1 MKKLIAIMMVVIIA
15 VTNINIVPVKKATA
29 KSNVTASVTPSAT
42 PTVTASVTPSATP
55 TITASI
61 TPSATPTVT
70 ASVTPSIAPVQTASA
85 EEAGERV
92 LYTSSDLGY
101 GYAVKAVLSADG
113 KTIYYWDVRVSDGR
127 IDSQPDTNIVI
138 GDDGFIT
145 WTSICRVERYK
156 IIENND
162 YRLKVEDCYGQIYL
176 VDESH
181 YMAKIS
187 GDMSGTADW
196 IKIKYELDEEI
207 GVYKGGMLWEANGA
221 VKVAKDCT
229 TKIALMGSDKYVDMY
244 HEDPLVTW
252 TSSDSSIATID
263 SNGVITGK
271 TKGTVTM
278 TAEYPN
284 NKPVSIKVKVVKN
297 EYKDSIT
304 YGMNGMKV
312 NHSDSLTHYAVTSMK
327 WDKKGNLHC
336 VFKKK
341 TFKRNGKVLKKTGSR
356 KNETLYITIY
366 DDNEHAVCR
375 KTVKFKNVGYYS
387 ATKKFVIKKKNL
399 KKTNFDLVHADY
411 SMDDSAGMDA
421 Y

>member
-1 MKKLIAIMMVVIIA
+1 MKKLITIMMVIVIA
-15 VTNINIVPVKKATA
+15 VT
-29 KSNVTASVTPSAT
+29 SFNV
-42 PTVTASVTPSATP
+42 
-55 TITASI
+55 
-61 TPSATPTVT
+61 
-70 ASVTPSIAPVQTASA
+70 APVQRASA

-92 LYTSSDLGY
+92 LYTRDCGNGY
-101 GYAVKAVLSADG
+101 GTRAIVSADG
-113 KTIYYWDVRVSDGR
+113 KTVNYYGVKFATGKQDEKP
-127 IDSQPDTNIVI
+127 DSYLVI
-138 GDDGFIT
+138 GDDGFAT
-145 WTSICRVERYK
+145 LTTGYVERYK

-162 YRLKVEDCYGQIYL
+162 YRFKLENYYGQIYL
-176 VDESH
+176 MDDTH
-181 YMAKIS
+181 FLTKIS
-187 GDMSGTADW
+187 DGDGTGRASW
-196 IKIKYELDEEI
+196 VKTKYELDEEI
-207 GVYKGGMLWEANGA
+207 GVYSEGMLLEANGA
-221 VKVAKDCT
+221 VKVAKGYT
-229 TKIALMGSDKYVDMY
+229 TKIALMGSDKYVDRY

-271 TKGTVTM
+271 AKGTVTM

-312 NHSDSLTHYAVTSMK
+312 NCGDGLTHYAVTSMK

-336 VFKKK
+336 VFTKK

-356 KNETLYITIY
+356 ENETLYIKIY
-366 DDNEHAVCR
+366 DDNGYTVCR

-387 ATKKFVIKKKNL
+387 ATKKFMIKKKNL
-399 KKTNFDLVHADY
+399 KKINFDLVHADY
-411 SMDDSAGMDA
+411 SMDDSNGMDE

>member
-1 MKKLIAIMMVVIIA
+1 MMKKLMTIMMAIAIA
-15 VTNINIVPVKKATA
+15 VT
-29 KSNVTASVTPSAT
+29 SFNV
-42 PTVTASVTPSATP
+42 
-55 TITASI
+55 
-61 TPSATPTVT
+61 
-70 ASVTPSIAPVQTASA
+70 APVQRASA

-92 LYTSSDLGY
+92 LYTTDWNNGVGTRAIVSS
-101 GYAVKAVLSADG
+101 DG
-113 KTIYYWDVRVSDGR
+113 KTVNYYNYRYETGKNDEKP
-127 IDSQPDTNIVI
+127 DSYLVI
-138 GDDGFIT
+138 GDDGFAT
-145 WTSICRVERYK
+145 LTTICFVERYK

-162 YRLKVEDCYGQIYL
+162 YRFKLEDRYGQIYL
-176 VDESH
+176 MDDTH
-181 YMAKIS
+181 YLTKIS
-187 GDMSGTADW
+187 DGDGTGRASW
-196 IKIKYELDEEI
+196 IKTQYELDEEI
-207 GVYKGGMLWEANGA
+207 GVYKGGMLWDANGT
-221 VKVAKDCT
+221 VKVAKGYT

-271 TKGTVTM
+271 ATGIVTM

-297 EYKDSIT
+297 EYKDVIT

-312 NHSDSLTHYAVTSMK
+312 SHGDSLTHYAVTSMK
-327 WDKKGNLHC
+327 WDKKGNLNC
-336 VFKKK
+336 VFTKK
-341 TFKRNGKVLKKTGSR
+341 TFKRNGKVLKKKGSR
-356 KNETLYITIY
+356 ENETLYITIY

>member
-1 MKKLIAIMMVVIIA
+1 MKKLMTIIMAIVIA
-15 VTNINIVPVKKATA
+15 VT
-29 KSNVTASVTPSAT
+29 SFNV
-42 PTVTASVTPSATP
+42 
-55 TITASI
+55 
-61 TPSATPTVT
+61 
-70 ASVTPSIAPVQTASA
+70 APVQRASA

-92 LYTSSDLGY
+92 LYTRDCGNGY
-101 GYAVKAVLSADG
+101 GERAIVSADG
-113 KTIYYWDVRVSDGR
+113 KTVSYYGVKFATDKQDEKP
-127 IDSQPDTNIVI
+127 DSYLVI
-138 GDDGFIT
+138 GDDGFAFLT
-145 WTSICRVERYK
+145 TSIRKNEKFK

-162 YRLKVEDCYGQIYL
+162 YRFKLEDCYGQIYL
-176 VDESH
+176 MDDTH
-181 YMAKIS
+181 FLTQIS

-196 IKIKYELDEEI
+196 IKTKYELDEEI

-221 VKVAKDCT
+221 VKVAKGYT
-229 TKIALMGSDKYVDMY
+229 TKIALMGSDKYVDRY

-271 TKGTVTM
+271 ATGTVTI

-297 EYKDSIT
+297 EYKDIIT
-304 YGMNGMKV
+304 YGMNGMKIS
-312 NHSDSLTHYAVTSMK
+312 HGDSLTHYAVTSMK

-356 KNETLYITIY
+356 KNETLHITIY
-366 DDNEHAVCR
+366 DENEHAVCR
-375 KTVKFKNVGYYS
+375 KNVKFKNVGYYS

-411 SMDDSAGMDA
+411 SMDDSDGMDA